1 MKLSFRG
8 FIIAAVAVAVCVGV
22 YIFDPVGGAFPYP
35 RCWIKLLTGYD
46 CPGCGSAR
54 ALHALVHGHVAE
66 AWAYNPAVFFVAA
79 LIVLVLMAESNRFPR
94 LRRVLLSPAAAVT
107 IIAAAAVWTVFRN
120 L

>member
-1 MKLSFRG
+1 MKLSLRG
-8 FIIAAVAVAVCVGV
+8 FIIAAVAIAVCVVV

-54 ALHALVHGHVAE
+54 ALHALIHGRVAE
-66 AWAYNPAVFFVAA
+66 AWAFNPALFFVVA
-79 LIVLVLMAESNRFPR
+79 LIVLALMAESNRFPR
-94 LRRVLLSPAAAVT
+94 LRKMLLSPAAAVI